1 MSTVIEEMA
10 FPLPEEV
17 PEAFNV
23 IIDMCV
29 KSLQDAEE
37 IEVVDWAKKIKD
49 DLSSNE
55 VMTAFEEGFDLSCR
69 AIIEEFERG
78 SESEVPLV
86 ISQVVSE
93 MSWLKKRIQAR
104 PEDINNNLGLSE
116 IALDSWKDL
125 CEGHPA
131 AKIAV
136 STIRELVQVAKL
148 LSGGK
153 GIAAEGNNG
162 YVNLPAAR
170 RVVSSGTF

>member
-1 MSTVIEEMA
+1 MSTVVGEMA
-10 FPLPEEV
+10 FPLPDEV
-17 PEAFNV
+17 PQAFDA

-29 KSLQDAEE
+29 KSLRAAEE
-37 IEVVDWAKKIKD
+37 REVVDWAQKIKD
-49 DLSSNE
+49 DLSSDE

-69 AIIEEFERG
+69 TILVELERDI
-78 SESEVPLV
+78 ESEIPLV

-93 MSWLKKRIQAR
+93 MGWIKKRLEAR

-148 LSGGK
+148 LRGGK
-153 GIAAEGNNG
+153 EVAAESNSG
-162 YVNLPAAR
+162 YVNLPIIQVGASAE
-170 RVVSSGTF
+170 SP